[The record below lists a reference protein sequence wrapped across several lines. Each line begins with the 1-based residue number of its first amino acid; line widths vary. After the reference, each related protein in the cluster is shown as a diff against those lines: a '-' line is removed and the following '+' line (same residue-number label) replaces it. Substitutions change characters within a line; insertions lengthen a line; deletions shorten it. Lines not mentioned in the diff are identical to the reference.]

1 VDWEPP
7 GARAALGPPAPG
19 PAWLA
24 AEGPGWIPFA
34 SASLL
39 AAGGATGSDHAFARA
54 ELRAS
59 LTRLVGRRVQVGA
72 RARLGAL
79 TGADEPLPPQ
89 LRLFGGGPRGVR
101 GVPVN
106 LLGARILQ
114 LRDPEACG
122 AVPDCDGV
130 RLAPTD
136 VLLRAAGGDL
146 LLETGIEARWWVSS
160 AVQLA
165 AFVDYGS
172 VRSRGGDAGPL
183 AGARTE
189 SVATPG
195 VGLLALS
202 PLGPLRLDVA
212 YNPSPARR
220 YPVLLRDDGADGY
233 RFAGFAVYDP
243 FTYDDPDAWTQ
254 FRRRLQFQISSG
266 APF

>member
-1 VDWEPP
+1 
-7 GARAALGPPAPG
+7 
-19 PAWLA
+19 
-24 AEGPGWIPFA
+24 
-34 SASLL
+34 
-39 AAGGATGSDHAFARA
+39 
-54 ELRAS
+54 
-59 LTRLVGRRVQVGA
+59 VQVGA

-106 LLGARILQ
+106 LLGPRILQ
-114 LRDPEACG
+114 LRDAGACG
-122 AVPDCDGV
+122 AVPDCEGV
-130 RLAPTD
+130 RLDPGD
-136 VLLRAAGGDL
+136 VLPRAAGGDL
-146 LLETGIEARWWVSS
+146 LLETGIEARWWISS

-172 VRSRGGDAGPL
+172 VRSRGGDAGAL
-183 AGARTE
+183 AGTRTE

-195 VGLLALS
+195 IGILALS

-220 YPVLLRDDGADGY
+220 YPVLVRDDGADGY
-233 RFAGFAVYDP
+233 RFAGFALYDP

-254 FRRRLQFQISSG
+254 LRRRLQFQISSG